1 MQKSTAR
8 LILEPL
14 AIAVALALLVRHA
27 FFRIYAIPSESMVPT
42 LEVGDHI
49 VVTPYRF
56 GDQPRPG
63 DVIVFRDPAGADE
76 LLVKRV
82 IAVPG
87 DLIDS
92 RSGRVRIGGRSLA
105 EPYLLEP
112 AASGAIPAQIVPG
125 DSYFVMGDNRA
136 NSSDSR
142 SWGVVPRS
150 LVAGRARLVLWSS
163 GDGNSSPTARAATR
177 RTAAH
182 GGGSIGGGRFFVVID
197 RQR

>member
-8 LILEPL
+8 VILQPL
-14 AIAVALALLVRHA
+14 VIAVALALLVRHA
-27 FFRIYAIPSESMVPT
+27 FFRIYAIPSESMAPT

-56 GDQPRPG
+56 GDKPRPG
-63 DVIVFRDPAGADE
+63 DVIVFRAPSGADE

-82 IAVPG
+82 IAIPG

-92 RSGRVRIGGRSLA
+92 RSGRVRIGGRALP
-105 EPYLLEP
+105 EPYLFQP

-142 SWGVVPRS
+142 SWGIVPHS

-163 GDGNSSPTARAATR
+163 GDGDSPPTARAATR
-177 RTAAH
+177 RTLARP
-182 GGGSIGGGRFFVVID
+182 GDTIPGGRFFVVID
-197 RQR
+197 SQR

>member
-1 MQKSTAR
+1 MQKQKQKSTAR

-14 AIAVALALLVRHA
+14 AIAVALALLVRHT
-27 FFRIYAIPSESMVPT
+27 FFRIYAIPSESMAPT

-56 GDQPRPG
+56 GDQPRAG
-63 DVIVFRDPAGADE
+63 DVIVFRAPSGADE

-92 RSGRVRIGGRSLA
+92 RAGRVRIGGRALP
-105 EPYLLEP
+105 EPYLLDP
-112 AASGAIPAQIVPG
+112 AASGAIQAQIVAG

-142 SWGVVPRS
+142 SWGLVPRS
-150 LVAGRARLVLWSS
+150 L
-163 GDGNSSPTARAATR
+163 
-177 RTAAH
+177 
-182 GGGSIGGGRFFVVID
+182 
-197 RQR
+197 